1 MSDLSVLTDKQ
12 LVERHRHIAD
22 KVAALREKLQPMFE
36 EYDRL
41 AEEFLLVDRE
51 LAKRNNLPT
60 ASE

>member
-22 KVAALREKLQPMFE
+22 RVAALKEKLKPVFE

-41 AEEFLLVDRE
+41 AAEFVEVDNE